1 MAMLMMMMTAAKG
14 NQGQT
19 QAPFAL
25 SDKVYPPPTNERES
39 TPVMEPKE
47 ETSSAQLPDFA
58 ELIMSHVSTLLDQ
71 KLMPIVSKLEKVEET
86 LARLVRQLAP
96 GQENDSNEDDGLVV
110 MSTKEGIDAGL
121 ESDLLALRGAI
132 RSSY

>member
-1 MAMLMMMMTAAKG
+1 
-14 NQGQT
+14 
-19 QAPFAL
+19 
-25 SDKVYPPPTNERES
+25 
-39 TPVMEPKE
+39 MEPKE

-86 LARLVRQLAP
+86 LARLERQLAP